1 MNKAGKLHHSY
12 SVGTPGTTFR
22 ARPGQLALLFL
33 LILLFTVCT
42 AIGFA
47 QAGRQS
53 QPGSPALP
61 LEVLQVETAAS
72 RDGSLTRYQG
82 FEPRYGLAAS
92 PVFTGSLSSLV
103 DKVETFALEVIKFK
117 DPATGE
123 NRLYGTGEAHGLFDV
138 PMEGALAVVL
148 DYPNLKAI
156 SPRVKNVKV
165 LESADNRILV
175 YEDIGINFMGI
186 SIGYLLD
193 VEVFSDKLPDGALGM
208 RARLSKSHD
217 GKLYA
222 SDSSWYFQRV
232 DVGGK
237 PYTYI
242 RTWSSSG
249 LRNPGLGV
257 AGVMKLFTAG
267 ELKDQIEAVVKLAA
281 KR

>member
-1 MNKAGKLHHSY
+1 L
-12 SVGTPGTTFR
+12 
-22 ARPGQLALLFL
+22 L
-33 LILLFTVCT
+33 LILLWTSSG
-42 AIGFA
+42 AILFA
-47 QAGRQS
+47 QGSQS
-53 QPGSPALP
+53 QAGSPALP
-61 LEVLQVETAAS
+61 PEVLQVETDAS

-82 FEPRYGLAAS
+82 FETRYGLAAS

-103 DKVETFALEVIKFK
+103 GKVETFALDVIKFK

-138 PMEGALAVVL
+138 SMEAALAVVL

-165 LESADNRILV
+165 LESGDNRILV

-186 SIGYLLD
+186 SIGYILD
-193 VEVFSDKLPDGALGM
+193 AEVFSDKLPEGALGM

-222 SDSSWYFQRV
+222 SDSSWYFQRM

-242 RTWSSSG
+242 RVWSSSG

-267 ELKDQIEAVVKLAA
+267 ELKDQIEAVVRQAA